1 MQIAAASE
9 RSTMSELSDLSY
21 WQSSQLSGY
30 GNNSHSEYK
39 RLKKHGTAK
48 TAQVREGL
56 GGGDK
61 GKQKRYF

>member
-1 MQIAAASE
+1 
-9 RSTMSELSDLSY
+9 MSELSDLSY

-39 RLKKHGTAK
+39 RLKKRGTAK